1 MQVIVEGVRT
11 WGTEI
16 ACARP
21 GASESGHDDD
31 IISSLVRACNVSGNR
46 RERRDRAA
54 GVAMAAEMLGASNL
68 AAALPLVWVRFSSPA
83 AYADRQRT
91 LRIRSPAG
99 ALGAVAAACVMVTGC
114 PATVSVPERDEEPV
128 LVVTR

>member
-1 MQVIVEGVRT
+1 MRSAGSQRKRESSRT
-11 WGTEI
+11 
-16 ACARP
+16 
-21 GASESGHDDD
+21 SG
-31 IISSLVRACNVSGNR
+31 S
-46 RERRDRAA
+46 AA
-54 GVAMAAEMLGASNL
+54 GVAMAAEMLEASNL

-99 ALGAVAAACVMVTGC
+99 ALGAGAAACVMVTGC